1 VFWTLFEAP
10 HFEQRHI
17 LCVIPDMGVPLSL
30 SASARLRGSSVKFMP
45 QPRQEPVL
53 VELGEAQRL
62 QIHTA
67 GSVPTVDPGALTE
80 HFVQVARLSS

>member
-10 HFEQRHI
+10 HFEQRQI
-17 LCVIPDMGVPLSL
+17 LCVIPDMGVSPSL
-30 SASARLRGSSVKFMP
+30 SASARSRESSVTLMP
-45 QPRQEPVL
+45 QPRQERLL

-67 GSVPTVDPGALTE
+67 GSQPTVDPGALTE
-80 HFVQVARLSS
+80 HFVQVFRLSS